1 MKRNKQKPDRVRWSQ
16 KMFVCQGKKEKKC
29 IKY

>member
-16 KMFVCQGKKEKKC
+16 KMFVCWGRKEKKM
-29 IKY
+29 Y